1 MFSIDMEETRS
12 GLIEIKD
19 SDGDTVD
26 SMLAYIYTGK
36 EADMDGNAD
45 SLSDGHHVR
54 AS

>member
-1 MFSIDMEETRS
+1 M
-12 GLIEIKD
+12 KD
-19 SDGDTVD
+19 SDVDTVD

-54 AS
+54 AF